1 MKPPKDVSCQGT
13 LSSSLFCRITLLF
26 LFFLFT
32 LLSPLTVNSWA
43 DINITSPIVGD
54 VWYTGE
60 THNIQWNTD
69 NTSSNVTIYLYKD
82 GVRQRTITS
91 NTPNNGSYSWTVLCC
106 DNGNKYAVEVR
117 TDDEYSYNSKYDYFT
132 LAFPSTT
139 SPGTPSSFT
148 ATAQSST
155 GIDLSWN
162 AVSDVTGYDVYTCA
176 GAFVGNT
183 SQPSYLVTG
192 LSPDTSYSYKVR
204 SNSAEGSSNFTAC
217 QTATTLSTD
226 PDSYTL
232 SGKTKKA
239 DGTAILNATVTFT
252 GLSSVQSIHD
262 GEYSQTV
269 PNGWSGEV
277 CATRSG
283 CDFSCV
289 SVSNVTADTS
299 GIDLICGQS
308 KHKISGYTQRYN
320 GTHIPS
326 VTVSFSGESSVTSNS
341 NGYYEKYVDHGWS
354 GTISGSKL
362 YYKFDSDTIST
373 VTSDQPGNMVHGDYQ
388 QRTGRSASVPVR
400 ESNWSTPYSR
410 SNSTSCSDCRKCEKS
425 YADPIDISTGAQ
437 FLEYRLLSVQGLVPI
452 SFNLAYNS
460 LVVDQ
465 EGIAGRAW
473 SLNYDFAAKVVPAD
487 NEAVNVAWAENRT
500 NRFNHDGGGLYSS
513 LDEAC
518 LYDKLVKNSDNT
530 YTLTRQDK
538 TVYLFD
544 TAGRLIELSDAQSRS
559 LQFSYD
565 SSERLKRIA
574 EPVSGVFLEY
584 AYNNEGLLQTVVDP
598 LGREVSLSYDADR
611 RLKTI
616 TDPDDYVL
624 TFTWNDQD
632 QILTG
637 TSSEG
642 YQLFANTFDAQGR
655 VIAQDDGL
663 SDNSEFT
670 LSYDESQPDRI
681 ITTVTDRNGAST
693 KYTFDSQYRML
704 EKIDELGNASA
715 AYSYDAKGN
724 RTQAV
729 DANGHGSSFA
739 YNDQG
744 NMISVTDADGK
755 STGMSYD
762 AKGYLAQ
769 LTDALGKTSS
779 FTYDGQGRI
788 TQAVDPLGK
797 AAAFSYNSAGQLVA
811 VTSPLGRVV
820 KYEYTDGLP
829 TKVIRPEGNSETI
842 RYDAAGRVTAVLD
855 SEGNTTTF
863 NHDLPCS
870 GTSGPCRASSI
881 TDPLG
886 NTVKIT
892 SDSRGNL
899 LSLLDAK
906 GNESRFEYDANG
918 NLLRAIN
925 ALGQV
930 TAYEYD
936 GEGRLVRL
944 TDAKGNSS
952 TLSYDAKGRM
962 VALTDPLGNT
972 RTLSYDKTRNLTAV
986 QDAYGKVI
994 QSLNYDNRDNPVGMT
1009 DAQGNNSGLQYDEL
1023 NRLKQSTDPLG
1034 RVVQMNYD
1042 ALDRLSSTVDPLG
1055 GTVAQSFNEE
1065 GQLIDITDPK
1075 GNRTSFAYDSNGR
1088 RISEI
1093 SAAGSTVKYTYTARD
1108 LLAKLTNGRGQERQ
1122 FSYDA
1127 LGRMTAMSDP
1137 DGTTNFT
1144 YDANSNVLTVS
1155 DADGTSSREYDALDR
1170 VSKYTD
1176 SRGNVIRYAYDAVGN
1191 LSSLTYPD
1199 GKAVQYSYDAA
1210 DRLVSVTDWN
1220 NRTTSYAYDKE
1231 GRLILTTRPNGSTV
1245 TRVYNEAGQ
1254 LVQQKDIKAGGEV
1267 IVQYDYSYDK
1277 VGNIVEEKATP
1288 TPEPVAIS
1296 PAKMTYGPAN
1306 QLASYNGLAVQHD
1319 ADGNMVQG
1327 PLNGKPASFVFDS
1340 RNRLR
1345 QVGSTVY
1352 TYDAENQRIA
1362 AAEGS
1367 AKTQYIVNP
1376 NASLSQ
1382 VLVREDQDGTK
1393 TYYVYGIGLIGQE
1406 KNGAYRSF
1414 HYDFRGST
1422 VAMTDEVGKI
1432 THQYV
1437 YTAYGTV
1444 NAVQEE
1450 AFNPFRYVGQ
1460 YGVMYEVNGLYYMR
1474 ARYYQPE
1481 LRRFLG
1487 EDPIWN
1493 KNLFAYVEGNPL
1505 VGIDP
1510 SGLQQRQPSLQYE
1523 IISRSS
1529 SIVSTMRQLAGFFG
1543 WEEAKEALRLPGLG
1557 LLASKYAVIL
1567 PGNDRPMEEKIY
1579 TIIGMAGEEDLRV
1592 ELPLRFMLGQS
1603 PSEAMAASYATAVA
1617 SQMEWDRV
1625 TPLAEA
1631 CIALNHNG
1639 APVDSYRFKKSYE
1652 NCVRYRVTGDSSH
1665 YKFSEMELVALRKV
1679 YKERLNNFQDS
1690 RCFDSVRN
1698 EAIYH

>member
-1 MKPPKDVSCQGT
+1 MKSSGNVSCQDA
-13 LSSSLFCRITLLF
+13 LFSSLFCRFTLPF
-26 LFFLFT
+26 FFFLLTFVVP
-32 LLSPLTVNSWA
+32 LSAWGYCV
-43 DINITSPIVGD
+43 NITSPAAGD

-60 THNIQWNTD
+60 THTIQWNTTS
-69 NTSSNVTIYLYKD
+69 TSSTVNIYLYKN
-82 GVRQRTITS
+82 GVRQGPIAL
-91 NTPNNGSYSWTVLCC
+91 NAPNSGSYSWAIPGCC
-106 DNGNKYAVEVR
+106 YKEGNQYAVEVWA
-117 TDDEYSYNSKYDYFT
+117 DDCYSYKSKDVYFT
-132 LAFPSTT
+132 LSFPSTT
-139 SPGTPSSFT
+139 LPRTPSSFT

-162 AVSDVTGYDVYTCA
+162 FVSDATDYDIHTCTGS
-176 GAFVGNT
+176 FIGNT
-183 SQPSYLVTG
+183 TQTSYLVTG
-192 LSPDTSYSYKVR
+192 LNPETTYSYKVR
-204 SNSAEGSSNFTAC
+204 ANNDDGSSDFTAC

-232 SGKTKKA
+232 SGRTKKT

-252 GLSSVQSIHD
+252 GLSSVQSIHN

-269 PNGWSGEV
+269 PNGWSGQV

-308 KHKISGYTQRYN
+308 RHKISGYTQRYN
-320 GTHIPS
+320 GRRIPS
-326 VTVSFSGESSVTSNS
+326 VTVSFSGEFPATSDS
-341 NGYYEKYVDHGWS
+341 NGYYEKYVEHGWS
-354 GTISGSKL
+354 GTISASKSG
-362 YYKFDSDTIST
+362 YKFDSDTIST
-373 VTSDQPGNMVHGDYQ
+373 VTSDRPYNTVHGDVYP
-388 QRTGRSASVPVR
+388 RTGRSASVSVR
-400 ESNWSTPYSR
+400 ESNWSTSYSR
-410 SNSTSCSDCRKCEKS
+410 SNSTRCSDCSKCEKGCG
-425 YADPIDISTGAQ
+425 DPIDTSTGAQ

-465 EGIAGRAW
+465 EGIAGKAW
-473 SLNYDFAAKVVPAD
+473 SLNYDFAARIQPAD
-487 NEAVNVAWAENRT
+487 NEAVNVEWAKNRT
-500 NRFNHDGGGLYSS
+500 NRFNHDGGGMYSS
-513 LDEAC
+513 LDEVC

-544 TAGRLIELSDAQSRS
+544 AAGRLTELRDAQSRA

-565 SSERLKRIA
+565 NSERLQRIT

-584 AYNNEGLLQTVVDP
+584 AYTASGLLASVTDP
-598 LGREVSLSYDADR
+598 IGHQVSLSYDTDR
-611 RLKTI
+611 RLTSI
-616 TDPDDYVL
+616 TDPYEH
-624 TFTWNDQD
+624 TISFTWNDQY

-663 SDNSEFT
+663 TDNSEIT
-670 LSYDESQPDRI
+670 LAYDETQPNRI

-693 KYTFDSQYRML
+693 KYTFDGQYRML
-704 EKIDELGNASA
+704 EKTDELGNASA
-715 AYSYDAKGN
+715 VYSYDAKGN

-739 YNDQG
+739 YDGQG
-744 NMISVTDADGK
+744 NMVSVTDADGK
-755 STGMSYD
+755 VTAMSYD
-762 AKGYLAQ
+762 ANKYLTG

-779 FTYDGQGRI
+779 FSYDSQGRI

-797 AAAFSYNSAGQLVA
+797 TAAFSYNSDGQLVA
-811 VTSPLGRVV
+811 VTSPLGSVV
-820 KYEYTDGLP
+820 KYEYTGGLP
-829 TKVIRPEGNSETI
+829 TKVIRPEGNSEEM

-863 NHDLPCS
+863 NHDLACS

-886 NTVKIT
+886 NTVT
-892 SDSRGNL
+892 MTYNSRGNL
-899 LSLLDAK
+899 LSLVDAK
-906 GNESRFEYDANG
+906 GNESRFEYDGNG
-918 NLLRAIN
+918 NMIRAIN

-930 TAYEYD
+930 TACEYD

-944 TDAKGNSS
+944 TDAKENSS
-952 TLSYDAKGRM
+952 ALSYDAKGRM
-962 VALTDPLGNT
+962 VGLTDPLGNT
-972 RTLSYDKTRNLTAV
+972 RTLTYDKTRNLTSV
-986 QDAYGKVI
+986 QNAYGKVI

-1009 DAQGNNSGLQYDEL
+1009 DALGNSSGLQYDEL

-1034 RVVQMNYD
+1034 RVMQMNYD
-1042 ALDRLSSTVDPLG
+1042 ALDRLSSTIDPLG
-1055 GTVAQSFNEE
+1055 GIAAQSFDAD
-1065 GQLIDITDPK
+1065 GRLIDITDPK

-1088 RISEI
+1088 RVSKT

-1108 LLAKLTNGRGQERQ
+1108 LLAELTNGRGQERQ
-1122 FSYDA
+1122 FIYDA

-1170 VSKYTD
+1170 VTKYTD

-1199 GKAVQYSYDAA
+1199 GKAVQYGYDAA

-1231 GRLILTTRPNGSTV
+1231 GRLTLTTRPNGSTV

-1254 LVQQKDIKAGGEV
+1254 LVRQTDAKAGGEV
-1267 IVQYDYSYDK
+1267 IVQYEYSYDK
-1277 VGNIVEEKATP
+1277 VGNIVEEKPTP
-1288 TPEPVAIS
+1288 APEPVAIS
-1296 PAKMTYGPAN
+1296 PAVMTYGPAN
-1306 QLASYNGLAVQHD
+1306 QLVSYNGLTVSHD

-1327 PLNGKPASFVFDS
+1327 PLNGNAASFVFDS

-1362 AAEGS
+1362 VTEGGV
-1367 AKTQYIVNP
+1367 ATRYVVNP
-1376 NASLSQ
+1376 NAPLSQ
-1382 VLVREDQDGTK
+1382 VLVREDQAGTK
-1393 TYYVYGIGLIGQE
+1393 TFYVYGIGLIGQE

-1422 VAMTDEVGKI
+1422 VAMTDETGKI
-1432 THQYV
+1432 THQYA
-1437 YTAYGTV
+1437 YTAYGMV
-1444 NAVQEE
+1444 DAVQEE

-1460 YGVMYEVNGLYYMR
+1460 YGVMYEGNGLYYMR

-1510 SGLQQRQPSLQYE
+1510 LGTFPYERKLLNGYASIKGGIKKELRDFRYKLRNYNAPTSQEDFDCSTIDRHINGLFIEQVARKAELAWNCKDIPPDTHLSHLEERRQLYNEMKNFRDNSCKGGGSNSGAPETSLAPATSVVP
-1523 IISRSS
+1523 IRSS
-1529 SIVSTMRQLAGFFG
+1529 IPVRTSMPIRT
-1543 WEEAKEALRLPGLG
+1543 
-1557 LLASKYAVIL
+1557 
-1567 PGNDRPMEEKIY
+1567 PMPVRTPIPVRMP
-1579 TIIGMAGEEDLRV
+1579 I
-1592 ELPLRFMLGQS
+1592 PLRI
-1603 PSEAMAASYATAVA
+1603 
-1617 SQMEWDRV
+1617 
-1625 TPLAEA
+1625 PLP
-1631 CIALNHNG
+1631 IL
-1639 APVDSYRFKKSYE
+1639 
-1652 NCVRYRVTGDSSH
+1652 
-1665 YKFSEMELVALRKV
+1665 
-1679 YKERLNNFQDS
+1679 
-1690 RCFDSVRN
+1690 
-1698 EAIYH
+1698 

>member
-1 MKPPKDVSCQGT
+1 MAVHY
-13 LSSSLFCRITLLF
+13 IT
-26 LFFLFT
+26 
-32 LLSPLTVNSWA
+32 
-43 DINITSPIVGD
+43 
-54 VWYTGE
+54 E
-60 THNIQWNTD
+60 NTIFIHRD
-69 NTSSNVTIYLYKD
+69 
-82 GVRQRTITS
+82 
-91 NTPNNGSYSWTVLCC
+91 P
-106 DNGNKYAVEVR
+106 
-117 TDDEYSYNSKYDYFT
+117 
-132 LAFPSTT
+132 
-139 SPGTPSSFT
+139 
-148 ATAQSST
+148 QSST

-162 AVSDVTGYDVYTCA
+162 FVSDATGYDVYTCA
-176 GAFVGNT
+176 GSFIGNT
-183 SQPSYLVTG
+183 TQTSYLVKG
-192 LSPDTSYSYKVR
+192 LNPETTYSYKVR
-204 SNSAEGSSNFTAC
+204 ANNDDGSSDFTAC

-232 SGKTKKA
+232 SGRTIKS

-252 GLSSVQSIHD
+252 GLSSVQSISG

-308 KHKISGYTQRYN
+308 KHKISGYTERYN
-320 GTHIPS
+320 GRRIPE
-326 VTVSFSGESSVTSNS
+326 VTVSFSGEFPVTSDA

-373 VTSDQPGNMVHGDYQ
+373 VTSDRSGNTVFGDVYP
-388 QRTGRSASVPVR
+388 RTGRSASVSIR

-425 YADPIDISTGAQ
+425 CADPIDISTGAQ

-473 SLNYDFAAKVVPAD
+473 SLNYDFAARIQPAD
-487 NEAVNVAWAENRT
+487 NEAVNVEWAENRT
-500 NRFNHDGGGLYSS
+500 NRFNHDGNGVYSS

-518 LYDKLVKNSDNT
+518 LYDKLVKNSDNS

-544 TAGRLIELSDAQSRS
+544 AAGRLVELSDAQSRA

-565 SSERLKRIA
+565 SSERLQRIT

-584 AYNNEGLLQTVVDP
+584 AYTASGLLASVTDP
-598 LGREVSLSYDADR
+598 IGRQVSLSYDTDR
-611 RLKTI
+611 RLTSI
-616 TDPDDYVL
+616 TDPYEH
-624 TFTWNDQD
+624 TISFTWNDQD

-663 SDNSEFT
+663 PDNSEIT
-670 LSYDESQPDRI
+670 LTYDESQPDRI
-681 ITTVTDRNGAST
+681 ITTVTDRNGAVSQ
-693 KYTFDSQYRML
+693 YTFDGQYRML
-704 EKIDELGNASA
+704 EKIDELGNPSA
-715 AYSYDAKGN
+715 VYSYDAKGN
-724 RTQAV
+724 RTSAV

-739 YNDQG
+739 YDEQG
-744 NMISVTDADGK
+744 NMTSVTDADGK
-755 STGMSYD
+755 VTAMSYD
-762 AKGYLAQ
+762 ANNSLTG

-779 FTYDGQGRI
+779 FAYDDQGRLI
-788 TQAVDPLGK
+788 RAVDPLGK
-797 AAAFSYNSAGQLVA
+797 AAQFSYDEQGQLVV

-829 TKVIRPEGNSETI
+829 TKVIRPEGNSEAI

-870 GTSGPCRASSI
+870 GTSSPCRASSI

-886 NTVKIT
+886 NTVKMT

-899 LSLLDAK
+899 LSLVDAK
-906 GNESRFEYDANG
+906 GNESRFEYDNNG
-918 NLLRAIN
+918 NMVRAIN
-925 ALGQV
+925 ALGQETV
-930 TAYEYD
+930 YEYD
-936 GEGRLVRL
+936 GESRLVRL
-944 TDAKGNSS
+944 IDAKGNSS

-972 RTLSYDKTRNLTAV
+972 RTLSYDKTRNLLAV
-986 QDAYGKVI
+986 QDAFGRVV
-994 QSLNYDNRDNPVGMT
+994 QALSYDNRDNPVGMI
-1009 DAQGNNSGLQYDEL
+1009 DALGNSSGLQYDEL

-1055 GTVAQSFNEE
+1055 GTAAQSFNEE
-1065 GQLIDITDPK
+1065 GQLLDITDPK
-1075 GNRTSFAYDSNGR
+1075 GNRTSFSYDANNR
-1088 RISEI
+1088 RTSET
-1093 SAAGSTVKYTYTARD
+1093 SAAGSTVKYSYTARD
-1108 LLAKLTNGRGQERQ
+1108 LLAKLTNARGQERQ
-1122 FSYDA
+1122 FTYDA

-1137 DGTTNFT
+1137 DGTVSYT

-1155 DADGTSSREYDALDR
+1155 DVDGTISREYDALDR
-1170 VSKYTD
+1170 VIKHTD
-1176 SRGNVIRYAYDAVGN
+1176 SRGNVMQYAYDAVGN

-1199 GKAVQYSYDAA
+1199 GKQVEYGYDAA

-1231 GRLILTTRPNGSTV
+1231 GRLTLTTRPNHSTV
-1245 TRVYNEAGQ
+1245 TREYNEAGQ
-1254 LVQQKDIKAGGEV
+1254 LLRQIDAKGGGER
-1267 IVQYDYSYDK
+1267 IVQYDFSYDK

-1288 TPEPVAIS
+1288 APEPVAIS

-1306 QLASYNGLAVQHD
+1306 QLASYNGLTVSHD

-1327 PLNGKPASFVFDS
+1327 PLNGKAASFVFDS

-1352 TYDAENQRIA
+1352 TYDAENQRITVTEGGA
-1362 AAEGS
+1362 A
-1367 AKTQYIVNP
+1367 TRYVVNP
-1376 NASLSQ
+1376 NAPLSQ
-1382 VLVREDQDGTK
+1382 VLVREDQAGEK
-1393 TYYVYGIGLIGQE
+1393 TFYVYGIGLIGQE

-1422 VAMTDEVGKI
+1422 VAMTDEVGNV
-1432 THQYV
+1432 THQYA

-1460 YGVMYEVNGLYYMR
+1460 YGVMYEGNGLYYMR

-1493 KNLFAYVEGNPL
+1493 KNLFAYVEGNPIRL
-1505 VGIDP
+1505 IDP
-1510 SGLQQRQPSLQYE
+1510 FGLDAESSVAQFFHTGHLINLTSESVIVSGNNPYGTGQLQYE
-1523 IISRSS
+1523 VPPWTLFPDTPFASNDIDAVYYGDQTIKLRGIFGSWVHLPEWIRPNDYDSLWG
-1529 SIVSTMRQLAGFFG
+1529 IFF
-1543 WEEAKEALRLPGLG
+1543 E
-1557 LLASKYAVIL
+1557 
-1567 PGNDRPMEEKIY
+1567 
-1579 TIIGMAGEEDLRV
+1579 
-1592 ELPLRFMLGQS
+1592 
-1603 PSEAMAASYATAVA
+1603 
-1617 SQMEWDRV
+1617 
-1625 TPLAEA
+1625 
-1631 CIALNHNG
+1631 
-1639 APVDSYRFKKSYE
+1639 
-1652 NCVRYRVTGDSSH
+1652 
-1665 YKFSEMELVALRKV
+1665 
-1679 YKERLNNFQDS
+1679 
-1690 RCFDSVRN
+1690 
-1698 EAIYH
+1698 